1 MLEKELNTIT
11 LSGKE
16 YPIKCSILVLEKI
29 QDKYETLENFED
41 ALSIFENTK
50 EDEEIKV
57 KFPKMT
63 ALCDALYWMIQEGE
77 DIVAEEENRKPVKY
91 RRESIARKMDGSL
104 FTTAQI
110 LKGEFGRSFISKNR
124 KTTKAENMEMNQ

>member
-1 MLEKELNTIT
+1 MFEKELDTIT

-41 ALSIFENTK
+41 ALSIFEDTK
-50 EDEEIKV
+50 EDEDIKV

-63 ALCDALYWMIQEGE
+63 ALCDALYWMVQEGE
-77 DIVAEEENRKPVKY
+77 EITAEEENRKPVQY
-91 RRESIARKMDGSL
+91 RRESLARKIDGSL
-104 FTTAQI
+104 FAIAQL
-110 LKGEFGRSFISKNR
+110 LKREFGKSFTSKNR
-124 KTTKAENMEMNQ
+124 KTTKTESTEENQ